1 MFYVVIYGN
10 EYGLKMA
17 KKSKPK
23 ILEDL
28 ERIAPLLPAPLYW
41 EDKNAVVLG
50 ANDIC
55 FSETGAMVSDA
66 FIGKALY
73 ELYPKEMAEQIK
85 SHNEMVMETKQTLSQ
100 EEAIEDISTKKI
112 KYFTA
117 VKSPLYDE
125 DGEVIGIVGS
135 SINITELKETQQQLA
150 EKILEIE
157 KAHRSNI
164 EFMCMVSH
172 EIRNPV
178 GNILSFQSVMKEL
191 LESLQ
196 DCMHEKIFP
205 NLTCSNKSELVEEV
219 KRLFRDTFE
228 SHRISRDEALRSM
241 SALENL
247 GNLHRIQL
255 QGVQPL
261 WELRNIHKLI
271 DEVIERHPEPSYNKV
286 EFQINIDPSVPQEAS
301 IDYTNIGIA
310 LQILIRNAAR
320 FSHDKGR
327 VKIKVETIQEGDI
340 KKLGITIQDFGLG
353 ISEAQRKHLFDM
365 LSHPEE
371 ALEEILYRKP
381 SIQLPQAKMYIEAA
395 GGSIDIKSALNQGTT
410 VYITTPY
417 RLPEERAM
425 KPKESCRVLLIE
437 DDPIAQ
443 QLTKNLLYKL
453 GYHVNYAGSGE
464 EAIELALKNEY
475 DVALLD
481 ISLPDING
489 LNVMREI
496 RSKKKDQI
504 IFIAQTSHTSEED
517 EDRFISEG
525 AMAILKKPPTKDE
538 LRNMIE
544 AALVVKKNLN

>member
-1 MFYVVIYGN
+1 MT
-10 EYGLKMA
+10 

-23 ILEDL
+23 ILDDL
-28 ERIAPLLPAPLYW
+28 KRIAPLLPAPLYW
-41 EDKNAVVLG
+41 EDRDAVILG

-55 FSETGAMVSDA
+55 FAETGAKVSDA
-66 FIGKALY
+66 YIGKALY

-85 SHNEMVMETKQTLSQ
+85 RHNELVMETKKTLIQ
-100 EEAIEDISTKKI
+100 EEVIEDISTKKI

-117 VKSPLYDE
+117 IKSPLYDE

-135 SINITELKETQQQLA
+135 SINITELKETQQKLA

-178 GNILSFQSVMKEL
+178 GNILSFQTVMKEL

-205 NLTCSNKSELVEEV
+205 NLTCSNKPELVEEV
-219 KRLFRDTFE
+219 KKLFRDTFE
-228 SHRISRDEALRSM
+228 SHRISRDEALHSM

-255 QGVQPL
+255 QGVQSL

-271 DEVIERHPEPSYNKV
+271 DEVIERHPESSYNKV

-301 IDYTNIGIA
+301 IDYANIVIA

-327 VKIKVETIQEGDI
+327 VKIKIETIQDGDI
-340 KKLGITIQDFGLG
+340 KKLAITIQDFGLG
-353 ISEAQRKHLFDM
+353 ISETQRKHLFDM

-395 GGSIDIKSALNQGTT
+395 GGSIDIRSALNQGTT

-417 RLPEERAM
+417 RLPEERAV

-453 GYHVNYAGSGE
+453 GYHVNYASSGE

-525 AMAILKKPPTKDE
+525 AMTVLKKPPTKDE